1 MRRVKKLSI
10 AKYIITGTAGLTF
23 VMTIIM
29 LIFVNILANAAIEY
43 DVKSDMIKEAR
54 KNGKNLVSEN
64 EEIKATKDFVYEDD
78 DVHFLV
84 LSDMGEVLVGKY
96 PNGIEID
103 INPRNGEIHEV
114 EIRGEAY
121 YVFDRTAIGI
131 TRETGKNILVRS
143 IVKKSDIS
151 SKYQTIK
158 YLSYVSIPL
167 MIVCVIISGF
177 VMARRIST
185 PIKRICRTAESIG
198 RDENLSQRIEYDG
211 QFYEIE
217 VLSQANN
224 RMLERL
230 ETMFES
236 QKQFTSDVAHE
247 LRTPIAVMIAQCE
260 YAKEHLDTKC
270 DFDEAIDVIYRQV
283 RKTNDIII
291 QLLNLTRLDQDRVVL
306 ELEYVSLGEIIR
318 SVCEGEQ
325 IKSEKEN
332 QFEMDIAEA
341 SAYVDISLM
350 TILIQNL
357 VHNAVKYSPEK
368 SIIEVKLEKRDDAIA
383 CSVRD
388 YGCGICKKD
397 LQHIFDRFFR
407 AEQSRNSEGYGLGLP
422 LAKKIAEIHGGKI
435 TVTSEIGQGSTF
447 TLILPQQ
454 KG

>member
-1 MRRVKKLSI
+1 MKKRSI
-10 AKYIITGTAGLTF
+10 AKYIITGTAALTF

-43 DVKSDMIKEAR
+43 DVKSDMTKEAR
-54 KNGKNLVSEN
+54 KNGRYLVFEN
-64 EEIKATKDFVYEDD
+64 GEIKATKEFVYEDD

-84 LSDMGEVLVGKY
+84 LSDRGEVLVGKY

-103 INPRNGEIHEV
+103 IHPRNGEIHMVEV
-114 EIRGEAY
+114 KGEEY
-121 YVFDRTAIGI
+121 YVFDRTTIEM
-131 TRETGKNILVRS
+131 TKETGENILIRS

-158 YLSYVSIPL
+158 YLSYLSIPF
-167 MIVCVIISGF
+167 MILCVVISGL
-177 VMARRIST
+177 VMARRISI

-230 ETMFES
+230 ENMFES

-260 YAKEHLDTKC
+260 YAKEHLTTKQ

-283 RKTNDIII
+283 KKTNDIII
-291 QLLNLTRLDQDRVVL
+291 QLLNLTRLDQDRVML
-306 ELEYVSLGEIIR
+306 EFEYVSLGEIIR
-318 SVCEGEQ
+318 SVCEDEQ
-325 IKSEKEN
+325 IKSTKGN
-332 QFEMDIAEA
+332 HFELDIAEV

-357 VHNAVKYSPEK
+357 IHNAVKYSPQK
-368 SIIEVKLEKRDDAIA
+368 AIIEVKLEKRDEDIA

-397 LQHIFDRFFR
+397 VQHIFDRFFR

-422 LAKKIAEIHGGKI
+422 LAQKIAEIHGGKI

-454 KG
+454 KESF